1 MIYTLELINNCKIMT
16 VAELIEKLK
25 ELPQDYVVTIP
36 IACGE
41 GSTTI
46 TEVYNYGEP
55 FNEIELT

>member
-1 MIYTLELINNCKIMT
+1 MT

-25 ELPQDYVVTIP
+25 ELPQDYVVTVP

>member
-1 MIYTLELINNCKIMT
+1 MT

-25 ELPQDYVVTIP
+25 ELPQDYVVTVP

-41 GSTTI
+41 GNTTI

-55 FNEIELT
+55 FNEIELS